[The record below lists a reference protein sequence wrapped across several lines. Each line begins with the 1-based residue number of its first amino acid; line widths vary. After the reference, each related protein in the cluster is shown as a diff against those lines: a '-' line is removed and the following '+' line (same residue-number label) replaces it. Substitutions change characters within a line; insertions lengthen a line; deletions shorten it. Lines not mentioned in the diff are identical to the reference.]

1 MRVSSQP
8 MPLLQQ
14 FQQHI
19 KTSFPFLHPQ
29 HSKLLLAVSGG
40 VDSVVLAHLF
50 AKAGYSFTIAHCNFQ
65 LRGEESTRDEQ
76 FVKALGIT
84 YNMPVLVKHFDTQA
98 YAMEN
103 KLSIQEAARKLR
115 YEWFENV
122 KRESSNVKGE
132 TSNGNRESSIVSRET
147 ENVKSEA
154 ENVNDEVMDSKP
166 VNPPSPFTIDDSRL
180 TIITAHHANDNIET
194 LLINFFRGTGI
205 SGLHGIPAKQGDVI
219 RPLLFA
225 KREDILAYAK
235 EEGLSWV
242 EDSSNASDK
251 YTRNFI
257 RLQMLPAA
265 KEIFSNAEDNLL
277 QNIERFKEAEILY
290 RQSVEQHKKKLLQ
303 QKGNEWH
310 IPILKLQ
317 KTEPL
322 NTIVWE
328 VIKDF
333 GFSAAQTGEVIK
345 LLQAGGGS
353 YITSASHRIIN
364 NRGWLIIAPVT
375 TDEPQHILI
384 EKGDKKIMFG
394 GGTLTFSELPANAAN
409 IPANALI
416 AMLDAKHIQY
426 PLLLRKY
433 KQGDYFYP
441 LGMQKKKK
449 LNRFFIDQKLS
460 ATDKEKV
467 WVLEMDKKI
476 VWVAGLRIDD
486 RFKVQPS
493 TQRVLKVVLV

>member
-1 MRVSSQP
+1 MFARLYLRTL

-19 KTSFPFLHPQ
+19 KTTFQFLHPQ

-65 LRGEESTRDEQ
+65 LRGDESTRDEQ
-76 FVKALGIT
+76 FVKTLGAT
-84 YNMPVLVKHFDTQA
+84 YNMPVLVKQFDTQG
-98 YAMEN
+98 YAAEN
-103 KLSIQEAARKLR
+103 KISIQEAARKLR
-115 YEWFENV
+115 YDWFTELVNSE
-122 KRESSNVKGE
+122 KLDTKNASSVICHP
-132 TSNGNRESSIVSRET
+132 SSVICQPST
-147 ENVKSEA
+147 
-154 ENVNDEVMDSKP
+154 VNCHPSS
-166 VNPPSPFTIDDSRL
+166 VNL
-180 TIITAHHANDNIET
+180 VTAHHANDNIET

-205 SGLHGIPAKQGDVI
+205 SGLHGIPARQGDII

-235 EEGLSWV
+235 QEGLSWV

-265 KEIFSNAEDNLL
+265 KEIFTHAEDNLL

-290 RQSVEQHKKKLLQ
+290 KQAVDQHKKKLLQ

-317 KTEPL
+317 KTTPL

-333 GFSAAQTGEVIK
+333 GFNAAQTGELIK
-345 LLQAGGGS
+345 LLQAGSGS
-353 YITSASHRIIN
+353 YITSVTHRIIN

-375 TDEPQHILI
+375 TEEPQHILV
-384 EKGDKKIMFG
+384 EEGDKKIMFG
-394 GGTLTFSELPANAAN
+394 DGALTFDVLPAGNAN
-409 IPANALI
+409 ITNSNLV

-476 VWVAGLRIDD
+476 IWVVGLRIDD
-486 RFKVQPS
+486 RFKVQSS
-493 TQRVLKVVLV
+493 TQQVLKITLG

>member
-1 MRVSSQP
+1 MTEPYTVSLCALAPLREIFSKDAVGVFLFARLYLRTL

-65 LRGEESTRDEQ
+65 LRGDESTRDEQ
-76 FVKALGIT
+76 FVKALGET

-98 YAMEN
+98 YAAEN

-115 YEWFENV
+115 YDWFEELI
-122 KRESSNVKGE
+122 KAEKAKAKDTSSVIYHL
-132 TSNGNRESSIVSRET
+132 SS
-147 ENVKSEA
+147 
-154 ENVNDEVMDSKP
+154 VN
-166 VNPPSPFTIDDSRL
+166 L
-180 TIITAHHANDNIET
+180 ITAHHANDNIET

-205 SGLHGIPAKQGDVI
+205 SGLHAIPAKQGDVI

-225 KREDILAYAK
+225 KRDDIVAYAK

-265 KEIFSNAEDNLL
+265 REIFSNAEDNLL

-290 RQSVEQHKKKLLQ
+290 KQAVEQHKKKLLQ

-310 IPILKLQ
+310 VPILKLQ
-317 KTEPL
+317 KTQPL

-333 GFSAAQTGEVIK
+333 GFNAAQTGEIIK
-345 LLQAGGGS
+345 LLQAGSGS
-353 YITSASHRIIN
+353 YITSSTHRVIN

-375 TDEPQHILI
+375 TEEPQHILV
-384 EKGDKKIMFG
+384 EESDKKIMFVN
-394 GGTLTFSELPANAAN
+394 GTLTFDVLPAGSIN
-409 IPANALI
+409 ITNSNLV
-416 AMLDAKHIQY
+416 AMLDARHIQY

-476 VWVAGLRIDD
+476 VWVVGLRIDD

-493 TQRVLKVVLV
+493 TQQVLKITLC

>member
-1 MRVSSQP
+1 M
-8 MPLLQQ
+8 
-14 FQQHI
+14 
-19 KTSFPFLHPQ
+19 
-29 HSKLLLAVSGG
+29 LAVRGG

-65 LRGEESTRDEQ
+65 LRGEESIRDEQ
-76 FVKALGIT
+76 FVKSLGAT

-98 YAMEN
+98 YATEN
-103 KLSIQEAARKLR
+103 KLSIQEAARRLR
-115 YEWFENV
+115 YDWF
-122 KRESSNVKGE
+122 
-132 TSNGNRESSIVSRET
+132 
-147 ENVKSEA
+147 
-154 ENVNDEVMDSKP
+154 DEVMKSGTLKTKDASS
-166 VNPPSPFTIDDSRL
+166 VICHPSTANL
-180 TIITAHHANDNIET
+180 LTAHHANDNIET

-205 SGLHGIPAKQGDVI
+205 GGLHGIPARQGHII

-225 KREDILAYAK
+225 KREEILAYAK
-235 EEGLSWV
+235 EESLTWV

-265 KEIFSNAEDNLL
+265 KEIFTNAEDNLL

-290 RQSVEQHKKKLLQ
+290 KQAVDQHKKKLLQ
-303 QKGNEWH
+303 PKGNEWH

-322 NTIVWE
+322 HTIVWE

-345 LLQAGGGS
+345 LLQAGSGS
-353 YITSASHRIIN
+353 YITSATHRIIN

-375 TDEPQHILI
+375 TGEPQHVLI
-384 EKGDKKIMFG
+384 EEGDKKIMFG
-394 GGTLTFSELPANAAN
+394 NGTLTFDVLPAASVNIAN
-409 IPANALI
+409 SNLV
-416 AMLDAKHIQY
+416 AMLDAKHIKY

-476 VWVAGLRIDD
+476 LWVVGLRIDD

-493 TQRVLKVVLV
+493 TQQVLKITLG

>member
-1 MRVSSQP
+1 M
-8 MPLLQQ
+8 
-14 FQQHI
+14 
-19 KTSFPFLHPQ
+19 HPQ

-40 VDSVVLAHLF
+40 VDSVVMAHLF

-65 LRGEESTRDEQ
+65 LRGEESNRDER
-76 FVKALGIT
+76 FAKALGET

-98 YAMEN
+98 YAAEN

-115 YEWFENV
+115 YEWFEELI
-122 KRESSNVKGE
+122 KAEKAKAKDTSSVIYHL
-132 TSNGNRESSIVSRET
+132 SSVS
-147 ENVKSEA
+147 
-154 ENVNDEVMDSKP
+154 
-166 VNPPSPFTIDDSRL
+166 L
-180 TIITAHHANDNIET
+180 ITAHHANDNIET

-205 SGLHGIPAKQGDVI
+205 SGLHAIPAKQGDVI

-225 KREDILAYAK
+225 KRDDIVAYAK

-265 KEIFSNAEDNLL
+265 REIFTNAEDNLL

-290 RQSVEQHKKKLLQ
+290 KQAVEQHKKKLLQ

-310 IPILKLQ
+310 VPILKLQ
-317 KTEPL
+317 KTQPL

-333 GFSAAQTGEVIK
+333 SFNAAQTGEVIK
-345 LLQAGGGS
+345 LLQAGSGS
-353 YITSASHRIIN
+353 YITSATHRIIN
-364 NRGWLIIAPVT
+364 NRGWLIVAPVT
-375 TDEPQHILI
+375 TEEPQHILV
-384 EKGDKKIMFG
+384 EESDKKIMFVN
-394 GGTLTFSELPANAAN
+394 GTLTFDVLPAGSIN
-409 IPANALI
+409 IPNSNLV
-416 AMLDAKHIQY
+416 AMLDARHIQY

-476 VWVAGLRIDD
+476 LWVVGLRIDD

-493 TQRVLKVVLV
+493 TQQVLKITLG